1 MATSQMCNFP
11 SGKGYIRPT
20 VSPQAAAGKSQVL
33 QLEWAMGPSAAAR
46 TGMGGAATRTGM
58 GALRLGQLWG
68 ALRLEQVWGA
78 LLLG

>member
-58 GALRLGQLWG
+58 GG
-68 ALRLEQVWGA
+68 AATRTVMGGA
-78 LLLG
+78 ATRTGMGGRCY